1 MKGWQNIIK
10 ITIISGVLVFL
21 IGMFLFGDGL
31 QMPMQKTIKVFGIY
45 LLYAF
50 VMSLV
55 NGYFFN
61 YIRKVLPWETSS
73 KKQLIYGFIGS
84 LVLSTLVLVFLK
96 YFIEVIIY
104 NQDPSTFLKG
114 SKTYFFFGISITII
128 IILMFYVFY
137 FYKSVAQQKV
147 NESQIVAKTETAKY
161 ESLKSQID
169 PHFLFNSLNVLTSLI
184 SENPERA
191 EKFTTKLSKVYR
203 YVLEQKNKDLIPLS
217 EELEFAKTYMELLKM
232 RFEDSIEFN
241 ISDKITNV
249 EYKIVPLSLQ
259 LLLENAVK
267 HNVINNEI
275 PLAVNIYEENGFLVV
290 SNNLNKKTSLSKG
303 TKLGLNNIKERYNL
317 ITKKLVSVN
326 QTKDEFVVKLPL
338 LTQKIRKMKTN
349 INEEAK
355 YIKARKKVEEIKGFY
370 SSLLSFF
377 IVIPFL
383 IFIWYRY
390 TPNTIQWFWFPIF
403 GWGFGLVVQGMG
415 AFGKNPFFGNNWE
428 ERKIEELMKE
438 DEKQY
443 WE

>member
-1 MKGWQNIIK
+1 MNGWQNIVK
-10 ITIISGVLVFL
+10 ITLITGVLVFL

-31 QMPMQKTIKVFGIY
+31 QMPMQKTFKIFGIY

-61 YIRKVLPWETSS
+61 YIRKAFPWEISS
-73 KKQLIYGFIGS
+73 KKQLVYGFIGS

-96 YFIEVIIY
+96 YFIEVVIY
-104 NQDPSTFLKG
+104 NQDPSNFLKG

-128 IILMFYVFY
+128 IVLMFYVFY

-147 NESQIVAKTETAKY
+147 NESQIVAKTEIAKF

-184 SENPERA
+184 SEDPKRA

-203 YVLEQKNKDLIPLS
+203 YVLEQKSKDLIPLQ

-232 RFEDSIEFN
+232 RFEDSVDFN
-241 ISDKITNV
+241 ITDKFSNDN
-249 EYKIVPLSLQ
+249 YKIVPLSLQ

-267 HNVINNEI
+267 HNVINNED
-275 PLAVNIYEENGFLVV
+275 PLQIKIYEENGYLVV
-290 SNNLNKKTSLSKG
+290 SNNLNEKTSLSKG
-303 TKLGLNNIKERYNL
+303 TKLGLSNIRDRYSL
-317 ITKKLVSVN
+317 ITKKLVDIK
-326 QTKDEFVVKLPL
+326 QTKSEFIVKLPL

-349 INEEAK
+349 INEETK

-370 SSLLSFF
+370 SSLLSFV
-377 IVIPFL
+377 IIIPFL

-390 TPNTIQWFWFPIF
+390 TPHTIQWFWFPIL
-403 GWGFGLVVQGMG
+403 GWGFGLIVQGLS
-415 AFGKNPFFGNNWE
+415 AFGKNLFLGNNWE
-428 ERKIEELMKE
+428 ERKIQELMKE